1 MRQFIAFI
9 RKEFSHVFRDR
20 KTLLMLF
27 GVPVVQI
34 VLFGFALTNEIKNSN
49 IVIVDNAKDLAS
61 QQIINKIAST
71 NYFIIKKE
79 LFSSSQI
86 DAAFKSGDIKLAI
99 VFPENFYTDLLHTNT
114 AQIQVIADAS
124 DPNTAT
130 ALANYVTGIIADY
143 QMQFNATMNVP
154 EQINIDTRMLY
165 NPDLKGAPDF
175 VPGVIAMVMLLV
187 CVMMTSVSIVREKE
201 MGTMEVLLVS
211 PLKPIYIIFAKAI
224 PYLVLS
230 IINLTVILLLSYFAL
245 GLPIKGSLLLLYGVS
260 TLFIITC
267 LSLGLL
273 VSTGS
278 SSQQGAMIISLAGFM
293 VPTMML
299 SGFIFPIENM
309 PWFLRYISNLVP
321 ARWFYI
327 IIKDVM
333 LKGLSFSYI
342 WKETL
347 VLFGMTV
354 FFLALSLRNF
364 KSRLE

>member
-1 MRQFIAFI
+1 MKQFFSFVK
-9 RKEFSHVFRDR
+9 KEFSHVFRDR

-61 QQIINKIAST
+61 QQLINKIAST
-71 NYFIIKKE
+71 DYFIIKNV
-79 LFSSSQI
+79 LPSSSQI

-99 VFPENFYTDLLHTNT
+99 VFPENFYEDLLHTNT
-114 AQIQVIADAS
+114 AQVQVIADAS

-130 ALANYVTGIIADY
+130 TLTNYVTGIIADY
-143 QMQFNATMNVP
+143 QSQLNATMSAP
-154 EQINIDTRMLY
+154 EQITINTRMLY

-187 CVMMTSVSIVREKE
+187 CVMMTSISIVREKE
-201 MGTMEVLLVS
+201 LGTMEVLLVS
-211 PLKPIYIIFAKAI
+211 PFKPIYVIIAKAV

-245 GLPIKGSLLLLYGVS
+245 DLPIRGSLLLLYAVS

-267 LSLGLL
+267 LALGLL
-273 VSTGS
+273 VSTS
-278 SSQQGAMIISLAGFM
+278 AESQQGAMTLSLVGM
-293 VPTMML
+293 MLPTLML
-299 SGFIFPIENM
+299 SGYIFPIENM
-309 PWFLRYISNLVP
+309 PWILRVLSNVVP
-321 ARWFYI
+321 AKWFYI

-333 LKGLSFSYI
+333 LKGLGFSYI

-347 VLFGMTV
+347 ILLGMTV
-354 FFLALSLRNF
+354 FFLILSLRNF
-364 KSRLE
+364 KIRLQ